1 MFCMNCGA
9 QLSDTAKFCGS
20 CGTKVELPDLGVPA
34 AAAASV
40 PANNS
45 APAETA
51 QPAQSAQ
58 PSQTAQTINLSKQAS
73 PAQTSGIPAMSAVSA
88 QTAPTVPTAP
98 TAPAAPSFIPNE
110 VSSSSGSFGSDFA
123 QRSDRQSAVS
133 SQNSQAQPT
142 QPATPDQPG
151 QPVAYAQPMQQF
163 NAAQSAQDIQ
173 PMRYSAEVPP
183 AAPAV
188 QPVRK
193 KNRLIPGLCIAAG
206 AVVVLGGAG
215 AAFCHFNKP
224 LVSKL
229 IMGDAGYAHSV
240 TMNALSGISENSEVI
255 SNAVQQSVSAGFL
268 AAQSGAELSGS
279 YITDGTLD
287 DSFGVFDEEMIGKAL
302 EIAAWQINHATG
314 TRGVTSE
321 LGIRAEFEQAFIDAL
336 MAQENYSEQEYDQIV
351 NILNNIDLTLS
362 FSEKDSGGALEY
374 AVDVRTPNGSLG
386 NAQLRYEED
395 GTASLIFPGM
405 SSTGFSTKLA
415 PHSMNEN
422 SAAASFDFGKF
433 YGNVSSGL
441 KEAFKDFEIKCENG
455 TTELGTL
462 TFSGMTVQID
472 LDKADLCSIAMVV
485 IDAARGD
492 DSLIA
497 YLSSLDDYMTEQEI
511 ADAFNDLAKQVGE
524 FRTDS
529 SQASAQI
536 KYYINSDNT
545 LAGADFTVYGSGDN
559 TAQFR
564 FLTAGNET
572 QMNASENGDMLF
584 QARVLSESATSGS
597 VTATVTNTTYDGQK
611 EDIRFQVDYRDLG
624 TANVF
629 GFPVTTGT
637 FTMNISAEDT
647 RKFLEDEMDMP
658 SEMAGSAG
666 SSELSLTIAPKGKG
680 VGCTVEMNAQN
691 IGGLTYYISVD
702 EASGEIAPKP
712 GSEYKL
718 LDIENASSDEISALG
733 EDITK
738 YYSELSLKD
747 PLVNAVYSLAD
758 ASGSSN
764 GDYDDSFS
772 WDDDDSLGWDDDDS
786 FDWDDE
792 QDYNGGSSD
801 WDDSDWNFEQETP
814 GEVTEAD
821 IISAN
826 TTAQR
831 MRQNCM
837 SFLTLMDAMQ
847 ASPDCGSAEVIL
859 FVSDGEWAS
868 YVSSYSDSDFS
879 RFQDESGWTDGKEH
893 WGMEW
898 YDDDDQLMFAPD
910 ENNLTAYAAKVMPDV
925 KEGIFILYIQ
935 DGNVLGSVFVNDYSA
950 FSVPMSRH
958 FQSGSWNFDG
968 SDRAGVA
975 NGYVVGTSP
984 TLALDSDA
992 D

>member
-58 PSQTAQTINLSKQAS
+58 PPQAAQTINLSKQAS
-73 PAQTSGIPAMSAVSA
+73 PAQTSGIPAVNAVS
-88 QTAPTVPTAP
+88 
-98 TAPAAPSFIPNE
+98 
-110 VSSSSGSFGSDFA
+110 
-123 QRSDRQSAVS
+123 
-133 SQNSQAQPT
+133 
-142 QPATPDQPG
+142 
-151 QPVAYAQPMQQF
+151 AQPMQQF

-173 PMRYSAEVPP
+173 PMRYSAEVPTV
-183 AAPAV
+183 APAV

-255 SNAVQQSVSAGFL
+255 SNAVQQSVSAGLL

-279 YITDGTLD
+279 DITDGTLD

-302 EIAAWQINHATG
+302 EMAAWQINHATG

-433 YGNVSSGL
+433 YGNVSSSL

-472 LDKADLCSIAMVV
+472 LDKTDLCSIAMVV

-497 YLSSLDDYMTEQEI
+497 YLSSLDDSMTEQEI

-611 EDIRFQVDYRDLG
+611 EDISFQVDYRDLG

-629 GFPVTTGT
+629 GLPVTTGT

-702 EASGEIAPKP
+702 EASGEVAPKP

-747 PLVNAVYSLAD
+747 PLVNAVYSLVD

-764 GDYDDSFS
+764 GDY
-772 WDDDDSLGWDDDDS
+772 DDS

-837 SFLTLMDAMQ
+837 SFLTVMGAMQ
-847 ASPDCGSAEVIL
+847 AAPDCGSAEVIL

-868 YVSSYSDSDFS
+868 YVSSYSDSEFS

-898 YDDDDQLMFAPD
+898 YDDDDQLMYAPD

>member
-1 MFCMNCGA
+1 MNCGA

-20 CGTKVELPDLGVPA
+20 CGTKVELPNLGVPT

-58 PSQTAQTINLSKQAS
+58 PSQAAQTINLSKQAS

-88 QTAPTVPTAP
+88 Q
-98 TAPAAPSFIPNE
+98 
-110 VSSSSGSFGSDFA
+110 
-123 QRSDRQSAVS
+123 
-133 SQNSQAQPT
+133 NSQAQPT
-142 QPATPDQPG
+142 QPDTPDQPG

-255 SNAVQQSVSAGFL
+255 SNAVQQSVSAGLL

-279 YITDGTLD
+279 DITDGTLD

-441 KEAFKDFEIKCENG
+441 KEAFKNFEIKCENG

-497 YLSSLDDYMTEQEI
+497 YLSSLDDSMTELEI

-611 EDIRFQVDYRDLG
+611 EDISFQVDYRDLG

-629 GFPVTTGT
+629 GLPVTTGT

-738 YYSELSLKD
+738 YYSELSLND
-747 PLVNAVYSLAD
+747 PLVNAVYSLID

-764 GDYDDSFS
+764 GDY
-772 WDDDDSLGWDDDDS
+772 DDS

-826 TTAQR
+826 ATAQR

-847 ASPDCGSAEVIL
+847 AAPDCGSAEVIL

>member
-9 QLSDTAKFCGS
+9 QLSDSAKFCGS
-20 CGTKVELPDLGVPA
+20 CGTKVELPDLGTPVA
-34 AAAASV
+34 AAEAFL
-40 PANNS
+40 ANNS
-45 APAETA
+45 APA
-51 QPAQSAQ
+51 
-58 PSQTAQTINLSKQAS
+58 QAA
-73 PAQTSGIPAMSAVSA
+73 PAQTSGIPAMSAASA
-88 QTAPTVPTAP
+88 QNVPTAP
-98 TAPAAPSFIPNE
+98 TAPTASAAPSFIPNE
-110 VSSSSGSFGSDFA
+110 VNSRSGSFGSDFA
-123 QRSDRQSAVS
+123 QRADRQSAVS
-133 SQNSQAQPT
+133 AQNSQAQPT
-142 QPATPDQPG
+142 QPTQPTQPAQPAQSG
-151 QPVAYAQPMQQF
+151 QSAQSAAYAQPMQQF

-183 AAPAV
+183 AVPAV

-215 AAFCHFNKP
+215 AAFYHFNKP

-240 TMNALSGISENSEVI
+240 TMNALSGISENSGVI
-255 SNAVQQSVSAGFL
+255 STAVQQSVSAGL
-268 AAQSGAELSGS
+268 MAAQSGAELSGS
-279 YITDGTLD
+279 DITGGALD
-287 DSFGVFDEEMIGKAL
+287 DGFGVSDEEMIGKAL
-302 EIAAWQINHATG
+302 EMAAWQINHATG

-321 LGIRAEFEQAFIDAL
+321 LGIKAEFEQAFIDAL
-336 MAQENYSEQEYDQIV
+336 KAQGNYSEQEYDQIV

-395 GTASLIFPGM
+395 GTASLVFPGM

-415 PHSMNEN
+415 PHSMSEN
-422 SAAASFDFGKF
+422 AAAASFDFGKF

-485 IDAARGD
+485 IDSARGD

-497 YLSSLDDYMTEQEI
+497 YLRSLDDSMTEQAI

-536 KYYINSDNT
+536 KYYINSNNT

-584 QARVLSESATSGS
+584 QARVLSESATSGN

-611 EDIRFQVDYRDLG
+611 EDISFQVDYRDLG

-629 GFPVTTGT
+629 GLPVTTGT

-647 RKFLEDEMDMP
+647 QKFLEDELDMP
-658 SEMAGSAG
+658 AEMAGSAG

-680 VGCTVEMNAQN
+680 IGYSFEMNAQN

-702 EASGEIAPKP
+702 EASGEVAPKP

-718 LDIENASSDEISALG
+718 LDLENAASDEISALG

-747 PLVNAVYSLAD
+747 PLVNAVYSLID

-764 GDYDDSFS
+764 GGYDDSF
-772 WDDDDSLGWDDDDS
+772 GWDGDQDS
-786 FDWDDE
+786 SIGANDP
-792 QDYNGGSSD
+792 D
-801 WDDSDWNFEQETP
+801 WDDSDWDFEQETP
-814 GEVTEAD
+814 AEVTEAD

-847 ASPDCGSAEVIL
+847 AAPDCGSAEVIL
-859 FVSDGEWAS
+859 FVSDGEWVS

-898 YDDDDQLMFAPD
+898 YDDDDQLMYAPD

-935 DGNVLGSVFVNDYSA
+935 DGSVLGSVFVNDYSA

-975 NGYVVGTSP
+975 DGYVVGTSP
-984 TLALDSDA
+984 TLALDPDA

>member
-1 MFCMNCGA
+1 
-9 QLSDTAKFCGS
+9 
-20 CGTKVELPDLGVPA
+20 
-34 AAAASV
+34 
-40 PANNS
+40 
-45 APAETA
+45 
-51 QPAQSAQ
+51 
-58 PSQTAQTINLSKQAS
+58 
-73 PAQTSGIPAMSAVSA
+73 
-88 QTAPTVPTAP
+88 
-98 TAPAAPSFIPNE
+98 
-110 VSSSSGSFGSDFA
+110 
-123 QRSDRQSAVS
+123 
-133 SQNSQAQPT
+133 
-142 QPATPDQPG
+142 
-151 QPVAYAQPMQQF
+151 
-163 NAAQSAQDIQ
+163 
-173 PMRYSAEVPP
+173 
-183 AAPAV
+183 
-188 QPVRK
+188 
-193 KNRLIPGLCIAAG
+193 
-206 AVVVLGGAG
+206 
-215 AAFCHFNKP
+215 
-224 LVSKL
+224 
-229 IMGDAGYAHSV
+229 
-240 TMNALSGISENSEVI
+240 
-255 SNAVQQSVSAGFL
+255 
-268 AAQSGAELSGS
+268 
-279 YITDGTLD
+279 
-287 DSFGVFDEEMIGKAL
+287 
-302 EIAAWQINHATG
+302 
-314 TRGVTSE
+314 
-321 LGIRAEFEQAFIDAL
+321 
-336 MAQENYSEQEYDQIV
+336 
-351 NILNNIDLTLS
+351 
-362 FSEKDSGGALEY
+362 
-374 AVDVRTPNGSLG
+374 
-386 NAQLRYEED
+386 
-395 GTASLIFPGM
+395 
-405 SSTGFSTKLA
+405 
-415 PHSMNEN
+415 
-422 SAAASFDFGKF
+422 
-433 YGNVSSGL
+433 
-441 KEAFKDFEIKCENG
+441 
-455 TTELGTL
+455 
-462 TFSGMTVQID
+462 MTVQID
-472 LDKADLCSIAMVV
+472 LDKTDLCSIAMVV

-497 YLSSLDDYMTEQEI
+497 YLSSLDNSMTEQEI
-511 ADAFNDLAKQVGE
+511 ADAFNNLAKQVGE

-584 QARVLSESATSGS
+584 QARVLSESTTSGS

-611 EDIRFQVDYRDLG
+611 EDISFQVDYRDLG

-629 GFPVTTGT
+629 GLPVTTGT

-747 PLVNAVYSLAD
+747 PLVNAIYSLAD

-772 WDDDDSLGWDDDDS
+772 WDDDDS

-814 GEVTEAD
+814 GEVTKAD

-847 ASPDCGSAEVIL
+847 AAPDCGSAEVIL

-925 KEGIFILYIQ
+925 KKGIFILYIQ

>member
-20 CGTKVELPDLGVPA
+20 CGTKLELPDLGVPA

-58 PSQTAQTINLSKQAS
+58 PSQAAQTINLSKQAS

-88 QTAPTVPTAP
+88 QTAPTVPTVP
-98 TAPAAPSFIPNE
+98 TSPAVSSFIPNE

-133 SQNSQAQPT
+133 AQNSQAQPT
-142 QPATPDQPG
+142 QPDTPDQPG

-279 YITDGTLD
+279 DITD
-287 DSFGVFDEEMIGKAL
+287 
-302 EIAAWQINHATG
+302 
-314 TRGVTSE
+314 
-321 LGIRAEFEQAFIDAL
+321 
-336 MAQENYSEQEYDQIV
+336 
-351 NILNNIDLTLS
+351 
-362 FSEKDSGGALEY
+362 
-374 AVDVRTPNGSLG
+374 
-386 NAQLRYEED
+386 
-395 GTASLIFPGM
+395 
-405 SSTGFSTKLA
+405 
-415 PHSMNEN
+415 
-422 SAAASFDFGKF
+422 
-433 YGNVSSGL
+433 
-441 KEAFKDFEIKCENG
+441 
-455 TTELGTL
+455 GTL

-472 LDKADLCSIAMVV
+472 LDKTDLCSIAMVV

-497 YLSSLDDYMTEQEI
+497 YLSSLDNSMTEQEI
-511 ADAFNDLAKQVGE
+511 ADAFNNLAKQVGE

-536 KYYINSDNT
+536 QYYINSDNT

-584 QARVLSESATSGS
+584 QARVLSESTTSGS

-611 EDIRFQVDYRDLG
+611 EDISFQVDYRDLG

-629 GFPVTTGT
+629 GLPVTTGT

-680 VGCTVEMNAQN
+680 VGCSFEMNAQN
-691 IGGLTYYISVD
+691 IGRLTYYISVD
-702 EASGEIAPKP
+702 EASGEVAPKP

-747 PLVNAVYSLAD
+747 PLVNAVYSLVD

-764 GDYDDSFS
+764 GDYDDSF
-772 WDDDDSLGWDDDDS
+772 GWDDDDS

-847 ASPDCGSAEVIL
+847 AAPDCGSAEVIL
-859 FVSDGEWAS
+859 FVSDGEWES

-898 YDDDDQLMFAPD
+898 YDDDDQLMYAPD

-975 NGYVVGTSP
+975 DGYVVGTSP

>member
-1 MFCMNCGA
+1 
-9 QLSDTAKFCGS
+9 
-20 CGTKVELPDLGVPA
+20 
-34 AAAASV
+34 
-40 PANNS
+40 
-45 APAETA
+45 
-51 QPAQSAQ
+51 
-58 PSQTAQTINLSKQAS
+58 
-73 PAQTSGIPAMSAVSA
+73 
-88 QTAPTVPTAP
+88 
-98 TAPAAPSFIPNE
+98 
-110 VSSSSGSFGSDFA
+110 
-123 QRSDRQSAVS
+123 
-133 SQNSQAQPT
+133 
-142 QPATPDQPG
+142 
-151 QPVAYAQPMQQF
+151 
-163 NAAQSAQDIQ
+163 
-173 PMRYSAEVPP
+173 
-183 AAPAV
+183 
-188 QPVRK
+188 
-193 KNRLIPGLCIAAG
+193 
-206 AVVVLGGAG
+206 
-215 AAFCHFNKP
+215 
-224 LVSKL
+224 
-229 IMGDAGYAHSV
+229 
-240 TMNALSGISENSEVI
+240 
-255 SNAVQQSVSAGFL
+255 
-268 AAQSGAELSGS
+268 
-279 YITDGTLD
+279 
-287 DSFGVFDEEMIGKAL
+287 
-302 EIAAWQINHATG
+302 
-314 TRGVTSE
+314 
-321 LGIRAEFEQAFIDAL
+321 
-336 MAQENYSEQEYDQIV
+336 
-351 NILNNIDLTLS
+351 
-362 FSEKDSGGALEY
+362 
-374 AVDVRTPNGSLG
+374 
-386 NAQLRYEED
+386 
-395 GTASLIFPGM
+395 
-405 SSTGFSTKLA
+405 
-415 PHSMNEN
+415 
-422 SAAASFDFGKF
+422 
-433 YGNVSSGL
+433 
-441 KEAFKDFEIKCENG
+441 
-455 TTELGTL
+455 
-462 TFSGMTVQID
+462 
-472 LDKADLCSIAMVV
+472 
-485 IDAARGD
+485 
-492 DSLIA
+492 
-497 YLSSLDDYMTEQEI
+497 
-511 ADAFNDLAKQVGE
+511 
-524 FRTDS
+524 
-529 SQASAQI
+529 
-536 KYYINSDNT
+536 
-545 LAGADFTVYGSGDN
+545 
-559 TAQFR
+559 
-564 FLTAGNET
+564 
-572 QMNASENGDMLF
+572 
-584 QARVLSESATSGS
+584 
-597 VTATVTNTTYDGQK
+597 
-611 EDIRFQVDYRDLG
+611 
-624 TANVF
+624 
-629 GFPVTTGT
+629 
-637 FTMNISAEDT
+637 MNISAEDT

-747 PLVNAVYSLAD
+747 PLVNAVYSLVD

-801 WDDSDWNFEQETP
+801 WDDIDWNFEQETP

-847 ASPDCGSAEVIL
+847 AAPDCGSAEVIL
-859 FVSDGEWAS
+859 FVSDGEWES

>member
-1 MFCMNCGA
+1 
-9 QLSDTAKFCGS
+9 
-20 CGTKVELPDLGVPA
+20 
-34 AAAASV
+34 
-40 PANNS
+40 
-45 APAETA
+45 
-51 QPAQSAQ
+51 
-58 PSQTAQTINLSKQAS
+58 
-73 PAQTSGIPAMSAVSA
+73 
-88 QTAPTVPTAP
+88 
-98 TAPAAPSFIPNE
+98 
-110 VSSSSGSFGSDFA
+110 
-123 QRSDRQSAVS
+123 
-133 SQNSQAQPT
+133 
-142 QPATPDQPG
+142 
-151 QPVAYAQPMQQF
+151 
-163 NAAQSAQDIQ
+163 
-173 PMRYSAEVPP
+173 
-183 AAPAV
+183 
-188 QPVRK
+188 
-193 KNRLIPGLCIAAG
+193 
-206 AVVVLGGAG
+206 VLGGAG

-255 SNAVQQSVSAGFL
+255 SNAVQQSVSAGLL

-472 LDKADLCSIAMVV
+472 LDKTDLCSIAMVV

-629 GFPVTTGT
+629 GLPVTTGT

-666 SSELSLTIAPKGKG
+666 S
-680 VGCTVEMNAQN
+680 
-691 IGGLTYYISVD
+691 
-702 EASGEIAPKP
+702 
-712 GSEYKL
+712 
-718 LDIENASSDEISALG
+718 
-733 EDITK
+733 
-738 YYSELSLKD
+738 
-747 PLVNAVYSLAD
+747 
-758 ASGSSN
+758 
-764 GDYDDSFS
+764 F
-772 WDDDDSLGWDDDDS
+772 
-786 FDWDDE
+786 
-792 QDYNGGSSD
+792 
-801 WDDSDWNFEQETP
+801 
-814 GEVTEAD
+814 
-821 IISAN
+821 
-826 TTAQR
+826 
-831 MRQNCM
+831 
-837 SFLTLMDAMQ
+837 
-847 ASPDCGSAEVIL
+847 
-859 FVSDGEWAS
+859 
-868 YVSSYSDSDFS
+868 
-879 RFQDESGWTDGKEH
+879 H
-893 WGMEW
+893 
-898 YDDDDQLMFAPD
+898 
-910 ENNLTAYAAKVMPDV
+910 
-925 KEGIFILYIQ
+925 
-935 DGNVLGSVFVNDYSA
+935 
-950 FSVPMSRH
+950 
-958 FQSGSWNFDG
+958 
-968 SDRAGVA
+968 
-975 NGYVVGTSP
+975 
-984 TLALDSDA
+984 
-992 D
+992 

>member
-58 PSQTAQTINLSKQAS
+58 PSQAAQTINLSKQAS
-73 PAQTSGIPAMSAVSA
+73 PAQTSGIPAANAVS
-88 QTAPTVPTAP
+88 
-98 TAPAAPSFIPNE
+98 
-110 VSSSSGSFGSDFA
+110 
-123 QRSDRQSAVS
+123 
-133 SQNSQAQPT
+133 
-142 QPATPDQPG
+142 
-151 QPVAYAQPMQQF
+151 AQPMQQF

-240 TMNALSGISENSEVI
+240 TMNALSGISENGEVI
-255 SNAVQQSVSAGFL
+255 STAVQQSVSAGLL

-279 YITDGTLD
+279 DITDGTLD
-287 DSFGVFDEEMIGKAL
+287 DSIGVFDEDMIGKAL
-302 EIAAWQINHATG
+302 EMAAWQINHATG
-314 TRGVTSE
+314 TRGVTLE
-321 LGIRAEFEQAFIDAL
+321 LGIKAEFEQAFIDAL

-374 AVDVRTPNGSLG
+374 AVDVRTPNCSLG

-472 LDKADLCSIAMVV
+472 LDKTDLCSIAMVV

-497 YLSSLDDYMTEQEI
+497 YLSSLDDSMTEQEI
-511 ADAFNDLAKQVGE
+511 ADAFNELAKQVGE

-545 LAGADFTVYGSGDN
+545 LAGADFTAYGSGDN

-564 FLTAGNET
+564 FLTSGNET
-572 QMNASENGDMLF
+572 QINASENGDMLF
-584 QARVLSESATSGS
+584 QARVLSESATSGN
-597 VTATVTNTTYDGQK
+597 VTATVNNTTYDGQK
-611 EDIRFQVDYRDLG
+611 EEISFQIDYRDLG

-629 GFPVTTGT
+629 GLPVTTGT

-747 PLVNAVYSLAD
+747 PLVNAVYSLVD

-801 WDDSDWNFEQETP
+801 WNFEQETP

-847 ASPDCGSAEVIL
+847 AAPDCGSAEVIL
-859 FVSDGEWAS
+859 FVSDGEWES

>member
-58 PSQTAQTINLSKQAS
+58 PPQAAQTINLSKQAS
-73 PAQTSGIPAMSAVSA
+73 PAQTSGIPAVNAVS
-88 QTAPTVPTAP
+88 
-98 TAPAAPSFIPNE
+98 
-110 VSSSSGSFGSDFA
+110 
-123 QRSDRQSAVS
+123 
-133 SQNSQAQPT
+133 
-142 QPATPDQPG
+142 
-151 QPVAYAQPMQQF
+151 AQPMQQF

-173 PMRYSAEVPP
+173 PMRYSAEVPTV
-183 AAPAV
+183 APAV

-255 SNAVQQSVSAGFL
+255 SNAVQQSVSAGLL

-279 YITDGTLD
+279 DITDGTLD

-302 EIAAWQINHATG
+302 EMAAWQINHATG

-472 LDKADLCSIAMVV
+472 LDKTDLCSIAMVV

-497 YLSSLDDYMTEQEI
+497 YLSSLDNSMTEQEI
-511 ADAFNDLAKQVGE
+511 ADAFNNLAKQVGE

-584 QARVLSESATSGS
+584 QARVLSESTTSGS

-611 EDIRFQVDYRDLG
+611 EDISFQVDYRDLG

-629 GFPVTTGT
+629 GLPVTTGT

-647 RKFLEDEMDMP
+647 QKFLEDEMDMP

-764 GDYDDSFS
+764 GDYDDSF
-772 WDDDDSLGWDDDDS
+772 GWDDDDS

-847 ASPDCGSAEVIL
+847 AAPDCGSAEVIL
-859 FVSDGEWAS
+859 FVSDGEWES

-898 YDDDDQLMFAPD
+898 YDDDDQLMYAPD

>member
-58 PSQTAQTINLSKQAS
+58 PPQAAQTINLSKQAS
-73 PAQTSGIPAMSAVSA
+73 PAQTSGIPAVNAVS
-88 QTAPTVPTAP
+88 
-98 TAPAAPSFIPNE
+98 
-110 VSSSSGSFGSDFA
+110 
-123 QRSDRQSAVS
+123 
-133 SQNSQAQPT
+133 
-142 QPATPDQPG
+142 
-151 QPVAYAQPMQQF
+151 AQPMQQF

-173 PMRYSAEVPP
+173 PMRYSAEVPTV
-183 AAPAV
+183 APAV

-255 SNAVQQSVSAGFL
+255 SNAVQQSVSAGLL

-279 YITDGTLD
+279 DITDGTLD

-302 EIAAWQINHATG
+302 EMAAWQINHATG

-433 YGNVSSGL
+433 YGNVSSSL

-472 LDKADLCSIAMVV
+472 LDKTDLCSIAMVV

-497 YLSSLDDYMTEQEI
+497 YLSSLDDSMTEQEI

-611 EDIRFQVDYRDLG
+611 EDISFQVDYRDLG

-629 GFPVTTGT
+629 GLPVTTGT

-702 EASGEIAPKP
+702 EASGEVAPKP

-747 PLVNAVYSLAD
+747 PLVNAVYSLVD

-764 GDYDDSFS
+764 GDY
-772 WDDDDSLGWDDDDS
+772 DDS

-837 SFLTLMDAMQ
+837 SFLTVMGAMQ
-847 ASPDCGSAEVIL
+847 AAPDCGSAEVIL

>member
-20 CGTKVELPDLGVPA
+20 CGTKVELPNLGVPT

-58 PSQTAQTINLSKQAS
+58 PSQAAQTINLSKQAS

-98 TAPAAPSFIPNE
+98 TSPAAPSFIPNE

-133 SQNSQAQPT
+133 AQNSQAQPT
-142 QPATPDQPG
+142 QPDTPDQPG

-279 YITDGTLD
+279 DITDGTLD

-302 EIAAWQINHATG
+302 EMAAWQINHATG

-472 LDKADLCSIAMVV
+472 LDKTDLCSIAMVV

-497 YLSSLDDYMTEQEI
+497 YLSSLDNSMTEQEI
-511 ADAFNDLAKQVGE
+511 ADAFNNLAKQVGE

-584 QARVLSESATSGS
+584 QARVLSESTTSGS

-611 EDIRFQVDYRDLG
+611 EDISFQVDYRDLG

-629 GFPVTTGT
+629 GLPVTTGT

-702 EASGEIAPKP
+702 EASG
-712 GSEYKL
+712 
-718 LDIENASSDEISALG
+718 
-733 EDITK
+733 
-738 YYSELSLKD
+738 
-747 PLVNAVYSLAD
+747 
-758 ASGSSN
+758 SSN
-764 GDYDDSFS
+764 GDYDDSF
-772 WDDDDSLGWDDDDS
+772 G
-786 FDWDDE
+786 WDDE

-847 ASPDCGSAEVIL
+847 AAPDCGSAEVIL

-898 YDDDDQLMFAPD
+898 YDDDDQLMYAPD

-975 NGYVVGTSP
+975 DGYVVGTSP

>member
-58 PSQTAQTINLSKQAS
+58 PPQAAQTINLSKQAS
-73 PAQTSGIPAMSAVSA
+73 PAQTSGIPAVNAVS
-88 QTAPTVPTAP
+88 
-98 TAPAAPSFIPNE
+98 
-110 VSSSSGSFGSDFA
+110 
-123 QRSDRQSAVS
+123 
-133 SQNSQAQPT
+133 
-142 QPATPDQPG
+142 
-151 QPVAYAQPMQQF
+151 AQPMQQF

-173 PMRYSAEVPP
+173 PMRYSAEVPTV
-183 AAPAV
+183 APAV

-255 SNAVQQSVSAGFL
+255 SNAVQQSVSAGLL

-302 EIAAWQINHATG
+302 EMAAWQINHATG

-472 LDKADLCSIAMVV
+472 LDKTDLCSIAMVV

-497 YLSSLDDYMTEQEI
+497 YLSSLDNSMTEQEI
-511 ADAFNDLAKQVGE
+511 ADAFNNLAKQVGE

-584 QARVLSESATSGS
+584 QARVLSESTTSGS

-611 EDIRFQVDYRDLG
+611 EDISFQVDYRDLG

-629 GFPVTTGT
+629 GLPVTTGT

-647 RKFLEDEMDMP
+647 QKFLEDEMDMP

-764 GDYDDSFS
+764 GDYDDSF
-772 WDDDDSLGWDDDDS
+772 
-786 FDWDDE
+786 DWDDE

-826 TTAQR
+826 ATAQR

-847 ASPDCGSAEVIL
+847 AAPDCGSAEVIL

-898 YDDDDQLMFAPD
+898 YDDDDQLMYAPD

-975 NGYVVGTSP
+975 DGYVVGTSP

>member
-58 PSQTAQTINLSKQAS
+58 PPQAAQTINLSKQAS
-73 PAQTSGIPAMSAVSA
+73 PAQTSGIPAVNAVS
-88 QTAPTVPTAP
+88 
-98 TAPAAPSFIPNE
+98 
-110 VSSSSGSFGSDFA
+110 
-123 QRSDRQSAVS
+123 
-133 SQNSQAQPT
+133 
-142 QPATPDQPG
+142 
-151 QPVAYAQPMQQF
+151 AQPMQQF

-173 PMRYSAEVPP
+173 PMRYSAEVPTV
-183 AAPAV
+183 APAV

-255 SNAVQQSVSAGFL
+255 SNAVQQSVSAGLL

-279 YITDGTLD
+279 DITDGTLD

-302 EIAAWQINHATG
+302 EMAAWQINHATG

-433 YGNVSSGL
+433 YGNVSSSL

-472 LDKADLCSIAMVV
+472 LDKTDLCSIAMVV

-497 YLSSLDDYMTEQEI
+497 YLSSLDDSMTEQEI

-611 EDIRFQVDYRDLG
+611 EDISFQVDYRDLG

-629 GFPVTTGT
+629 GLPVTTGT

-702 EASGEIAPKP
+702 EASGEVAPKP

-747 PLVNAVYSLAD
+747 PLVNAVYSLVD

-764 GDYDDSFS
+764 GDY
-772 WDDDDSLGWDDDDS
+772 DDS

-837 SFLTLMDAMQ
+837 SLLTVMGAMQ
-847 ASPDCGSAEVIL
+847 AAPDCGSAEVIL

-868 YVSSYSDSDFS
+868 YVSSYSDSEFS

-898 YDDDDQLMFAPD
+898 YDDDDQLMYAPD

-935 DGNVLGSVFVNDYSA
+935 NGNVLGSVFVNDYSA

>member
-45 APAETA
+45 APAQAAQASQSVQTA
-51 QPAQSAQ
+51 QAPSAQ
-58 PSQTAQTINLSKQAS
+58 PVQPSQAAQTIDLSKQAA
-73 PAQTSGIPAMSAVSA
+73 PVQTSGIPAMSAASA
-88 QTAPTVPTAP
+88 QPAPTAP
-98 TAPAAPSFIPNE
+98 TTPAAPSFIPNE
-110 VSSSSGSFGSDFA
+110 VNSRSGSFGSDFA
-123 QRSDRQSAVS
+123 QRADRQSAVS
-133 SQNSQAQPT
+133 AQNSQAQPT

-255 SNAVQQSVSAGFL
+255 STAVQQSVSAGLL

-287 DSFGVFDEEMIGKAL
+287 DSIGVFDEEMIGKAL
-302 EIAAWQINHATG
+302 EMAAWQINHATG

-321 LGIRAEFEQAFIDAL
+321 LGVRAEFEQAFIDAL

-422 SAAASFDFGKF
+422 SAAASFDFGKL

-572 QMNASENGDMLF
+572 QINASENGDMLF
-584 QARVLSESATSGS
+584 QARVLRESATSGS

-611 EDIRFQVDYRDLG
+611 EDISFQVDYRDLG

-629 GFPVTTGT
+629 GLPVTTGT

-680 VGCTVEMNAQN
+680 VGFSFEMNAQN

-702 EASGEIAPKP
+702 EASGEVAPKP

-718 LDIENASSDEISALG
+718 LDLENATSDEISALG

-747 PLVNAVYSLAD
+747 PLVNAVYSLID

-764 GDYDDSFS
+764 GGYDDSF
-772 WDDDDSLGWDDDDS
+772 GWDDQDS
-786 FDWDDE
+786 NTGDNDNDP
-792 QDYNGGSSD
+792 D

-837 SFLTLMDAMQ
+837 SFLTLMGAMQ
-847 ASPDCGSAEVIL
+847 AAPDCGSAEVIL

-879 RFQDESGWTDGKEH
+879 GFQDESGWTDGKEH

-898 YDDDDQLMFAPD
+898 YDDDDQLMYAPD

-975 NGYVVGTSP
+975 DGYVVGTSP
-984 TLALDSDA
+984 TLALDPDA

>member
-20 CGTKVELPDLGVPA
+20 CGTKVELPNLGVPT

-58 PSQTAQTINLSKQAS
+58 PSQAAQTINLSKQAS

-88 QTAPTVPTAP
+88 Q
-98 TAPAAPSFIPNE
+98 
-110 VSSSSGSFGSDFA
+110 
-123 QRSDRQSAVS
+123 
-133 SQNSQAQPT
+133 NSQAQPT
-142 QPATPDQPG
+142 QPDTPDQPG

-255 SNAVQQSVSAGFL
+255 SNAVQQSVSAGLL

-279 YITDGTLD
+279 DITDGTLD

-441 KEAFKDFEIKCENG
+441 KEAFKNFEIKCENG

-497 YLSSLDDYMTEQEI
+497 YLSSLDDSMTELEI

-611 EDIRFQVDYRDLG
+611 EDISFQVDYRDLG

-629 GFPVTTGT
+629 GLPVTTGT

-738 YYSELSLKD
+738 YYSELSLND
-747 PLVNAVYSLAD
+747 PLVNAVYSLID

-764 GDYDDSFS
+764 GDY
-772 WDDDDSLGWDDDDS
+772 DDS

-826 TTAQR
+826 ATAQR

-847 ASPDCGSAEVIL
+847 AAPDCGSAEVIL

>member
-1 MFCMNCGA
+1 
-9 QLSDTAKFCGS
+9 
-20 CGTKVELPDLGVPA
+20 
-34 AAAASV
+34 
-40 PANNS
+40 
-45 APAETA
+45 
-51 QPAQSAQ
+51 
-58 PSQTAQTINLSKQAS
+58 
-73 PAQTSGIPAMSAVSA
+73 
-88 QTAPTVPTAP
+88 
-98 TAPAAPSFIPNE
+98 
-110 VSSSSGSFGSDFA
+110 
-123 QRSDRQSAVS
+123 
-133 SQNSQAQPT
+133 
-142 QPATPDQPG
+142 
-151 QPVAYAQPMQQF
+151 
-163 NAAQSAQDIQ
+163 
-173 PMRYSAEVPP
+173 
-183 AAPAV
+183 
-188 QPVRK
+188 
-193 KNRLIPGLCIAAG
+193 
-206 AVVVLGGAG
+206 
-215 AAFCHFNKP
+215 
-224 LVSKL
+224 
-229 IMGDAGYAHSV
+229 
-240 TMNALSGISENSEVI
+240 
-255 SNAVQQSVSAGFL
+255 
-268 AAQSGAELSGS
+268 
-279 YITDGTLD
+279 
-287 DSFGVFDEEMIGKAL
+287 
-302 EIAAWQINHATG
+302 
-314 TRGVTSE
+314 
-321 LGIRAEFEQAFIDAL
+321 
-336 MAQENYSEQEYDQIV
+336 
-351 NILNNIDLTLS
+351 
-362 FSEKDSGGALEY
+362 
-374 AVDVRTPNGSLG
+374 
-386 NAQLRYEED
+386 
-395 GTASLIFPGM
+395 
-405 SSTGFSTKLA
+405 
-415 PHSMNEN
+415 
-422 SAAASFDFGKF
+422 
-433 YGNVSSGL
+433 
-441 KEAFKDFEIKCENG
+441 
-455 TTELGTL
+455 
-462 TFSGMTVQID
+462 
-472 LDKADLCSIAMVV
+472 
-485 IDAARGD
+485 
-492 DSLIA
+492 
-497 YLSSLDDYMTEQEI
+497 
-511 ADAFNDLAKQVGE
+511 
-524 FRTDS
+524 
-529 SQASAQI
+529 
-536 KYYINSDNT
+536 
-545 LAGADFTVYGSGDN
+545 
-559 TAQFR
+559 
-564 FLTAGNET
+564 
-572 QMNASENGDMLF
+572 MNASENGDMLF

-611 EDIRFQVDYRDLG
+611 EDISFQVDYRDLG

-629 GFPVTTGT
+629 GLPVTTGT

-747 PLVNAVYSLAD
+747 PLVNAVYSLVD

-772 WDDDDSLGWDDDDS
+772 WDDDDS

-847 ASPDCGSAEVIL
+847 AAPDCGSAEVIL
-859 FVSDGEWAS
+859 FVSDGEWES

>member
-1 MFCMNCGA
+1 
-9 QLSDTAKFCGS
+9 
-20 CGTKVELPDLGVPA
+20 
-34 AAAASV
+34 
-40 PANNS
+40 
-45 APAETA
+45 
-51 QPAQSAQ
+51 
-58 PSQTAQTINLSKQAS
+58 
-73 PAQTSGIPAMSAVSA
+73 
-88 QTAPTVPTAP
+88 
-98 TAPAAPSFIPNE
+98 
-110 VSSSSGSFGSDFA
+110 
-123 QRSDRQSAVS
+123 
-133 SQNSQAQPT
+133 
-142 QPATPDQPG
+142 
-151 QPVAYAQPMQQF
+151 
-163 NAAQSAQDIQ
+163 
-173 PMRYSAEVPP
+173 
-183 AAPAV
+183 
-188 QPVRK
+188 
-193 KNRLIPGLCIAAG
+193 
-206 AVVVLGGAG
+206 
-215 AAFCHFNKP
+215 
-224 LVSKL
+224 
-229 IMGDAGYAHSV
+229 
-240 TMNALSGISENSEVI
+240 
-255 SNAVQQSVSAGFL
+255 
-268 AAQSGAELSGS
+268 
-279 YITDGTLD
+279 
-287 DSFGVFDEEMIGKAL
+287 
-302 EIAAWQINHATG
+302 
-314 TRGVTSE
+314 
-321 LGIRAEFEQAFIDAL
+321 
-336 MAQENYSEQEYDQIV
+336 
-351 NILNNIDLTLS
+351 
-362 FSEKDSGGALEY
+362 
-374 AVDVRTPNGSLG
+374 
-386 NAQLRYEED
+386 
-395 GTASLIFPGM
+395 
-405 SSTGFSTKLA
+405 
-415 PHSMNEN
+415 
-422 SAAASFDFGKF
+422 
-433 YGNVSSGL
+433 
-441 KEAFKDFEIKCENG
+441 
-455 TTELGTL
+455 
-462 TFSGMTVQID
+462 
-472 LDKADLCSIAMVV
+472 
-485 IDAARGD
+485 
-492 DSLIA
+492 
-497 YLSSLDDYMTEQEI
+497 
-511 ADAFNDLAKQVGE
+511 
-524 FRTDS
+524 
-529 SQASAQI
+529 
-536 KYYINSDNT
+536 
-545 LAGADFTVYGSGDN
+545 
-559 TAQFR
+559 
-564 FLTAGNET
+564 
-572 QMNASENGDMLF
+572 
-584 QARVLSESATSGS
+584 
-597 VTATVTNTTYDGQK
+597 
-611 EDIRFQVDYRDLG
+611 
-624 TANVF
+624 
-629 GFPVTTGT
+629 
-637 FTMNISAEDT
+637 
-647 RKFLEDEMDMP
+647 MP

-764 GDYDDSFS
+764 GDYDDSF
-772 WDDDDSLGWDDDDS
+772 GWDDDDS

-847 ASPDCGSAEVIL
+847 AAPDCGSAEVIL
-859 FVSDGEWAS
+859 FVSDGEWES

-898 YDDDDQLMFAPD
+898 YDDDDQLMYAPD